1 MSFNLDNQLL
11 EALFETISNEVHVLQ
26 PVRNS
31 HGIIAD
37 FKSVKGETEG
47 WIDLAICKKIMDLH
61 GGFIASECSPE
72 CTTFKCYF
80 PAQKS
85 TSVMI

>member
-1 MSFNLDNQLL
+1 MSFNLHNQLL
-11 EALFETISNEVHVLQ
+11 ALFETISNEVHELQ

-37 FKSVKGETEG
+37 FKSVKRGNRRV
-47 WIDLAICKKIMDLH
+47 DRPRYLQKIMDLH
-61 GGFIASECSPE
+61 GGFIASECTPG
-72 CTTFKCYF
+72 CTTFTCYF

-85 TSVMI
+85 ISVMI